1 MAVVDSGSSGVVVS
15 RGCVARLG
23 IQPDDQVEMNIAS
36 LGGLEKKVRE
46 VFYEVP
52 IEVGKSLVT
61 LPALVAEGLFVDV
74 LLGANWLKAVGA
86 RLDITWLE
94 IRVMDE
100 KLKLKKLPDPSED
113 FVGSGFK
120 IYAIECVVVALEG
133 ITQVGVIHCPVKKH
147 ELCYVNSAAGS
158 GLLFNVFEEAN
169 QDGQI
174 NSIRII
180 NKTDKPITV
189 QRGQQIG
196 NLFLVETVNILGN
209 VILSNSANLVNR
221 YTSSY
226 FVSSSLNFLS
236 LFLNLGELE

>member
-1 MAVVDSGSSGVVVS
+1 MERFIESFNINLLAKNFLWSDVALFSTPAKIFSKNVMAVIDSRSSGVVVS
-15 RGCVARLG
+15 QGCVARLG

-46 VFYEVP
+46 VFYEIP

-86 RLDITWLE
+86 RLDITRLE

-120 IYAIECVVVALEG
+120 IYASECVVVAPEG
-133 ITQVGVIHCPVKKH
+133 VT
-147 ELCYVNSAAGS
+147 
-158 GLLFNVFEEAN
+158 
-169 QDGQI
+169 
-174 NSIRII
+174 
-180 NKTDKPITV
+180 
-189 QRGQQIG
+189 
-196 NLFLVETVNILGN
+196 
-209 VILSNSANLVNR
+209 
-221 YTSSY
+221 
-226 FVSSSLNFLS
+226 
-236 LFLNLGELE
+236 